1 MSDETTD
8 ATETVELTPELEEIF
23 SKLDALPIGQASKL
37 VKAMENRWGVSS
49 AGGGGAVMMAPSD
62 QGGAVAAEKTSFD
75 VLLKEQ
81 GGNKIQVIKAV
92 REITGLGLKEAKAL
106 VDGVPG
112 TPGKLKEGVS
122 KEEAEEVKTK
132 IEEVGGA
139 CEIK

>member
-1 MSDETTD
+1 MSEETTE
-8 ATETVELTPELEEIF
+8 ATETVELTPELEDIF
-23 SKLDALPIGQASKL
+23 TKLNALPLGEASKL
-37 VKAMENRWGVSS
+37 VKAMEDRWGVSA
-49 AGGGGAVMMAPSD
+49 AGGGAMMVAPSGD
-62 QGGAVAAEKTSFD
+62 EGGAAVAEKTSFD

-122 KEEAEEVKTK
+122 KDEAEEVKTK
-132 IEEVGGA
+132 IEEVGGV

>member
-1 MSDETTD
+1 MSEETTE
-8 ATETVELTPELEEIF
+8 ATETVELTAELEDIF
-23 SKLDALPIGQASKL
+23 TKLNALPLGEASKL
-37 VKAMENRWGVSS
+37 VKAMEERWGVSA
-49 AGGGGAVMMAPSD
+49 AGGGGVMMAAPTD
-62 QGGAVAAEKTSFD
+62 GDGPVAAEKTSFD

-132 IEEVGGA
+132 IEEVGGV

>member
-1 MSDETTD
+1 MSEETTD
-8 ATETVELTPELEEIF
+8 ATETVELPAELEDIF
-23 SKLDALPIGQASKL
+23 TKLNALPLGEASKL
-37 VKAMENRWGVSS
+37 VKAMEERWGVSA
-49 AGGGGAVMMAPSD
+49 AGGGGAVMVAASD
-62 QGGAVAAEKTSFD
+62 EGGGAAAVQTAFD

-122 KEEAEEVKTK
+122 QEEATEVKTK
-132 IEEVGGA
+132 IEEVGGV

>member
-1 MSDETTD
+1 MSEETTE
-8 ATETVELTPELEEIF
+8 ATETVELTAELEDIF
-23 SKLDALPIGQASKL
+23 TKLNALPLGEASKL
-37 VKAMENRWGVSS
+37 VKAMEERWGVSA
-49 AGGGGAVMMAPSD
+49 AGGGGAVQVIQD
-62 QGGAVAAEKTSFD
+62 DGGGAVAEKTSFD

-132 IEEVGGA
+132 IEEVGGV